1 MHERMKKIPICT
13 SSEGQRNF
21 TYPQKYSSSKLNQKF
36 DSLTHFLRRKG
47 LPEGHEFE
55 LKLQIGTS
63 VMARQFSKN
72 GLSDLWLTGA
82 LVSTKEAHTKAK
94 FICFP
99 PHLENERHFL
109 TSRRFSRSSPQSSST
124 FLCSCSP
131 SIKKIDDEIFS
142 MT

>member
-63 VMARQFSKN
+63 VMARWFSKN
-72 GLSDLWLTGA
+72 GLSDLWFIGTLPKRLTPRQNSY
-82 LVSTKEAHTKAK
+82 V
-94 FICFP
+94 FP
-99 PHLENERHFL
+99 LIL
-109 TSRRFSRSSPQSSST
+109 KMKDISSPLVV
-124 FLCSCSP
+124 FLDLLLNHFQLSCAVVHLQLR
-131 SIKKIDDEIFS
+131 KLMMRYFQ
-142 MT
+142 